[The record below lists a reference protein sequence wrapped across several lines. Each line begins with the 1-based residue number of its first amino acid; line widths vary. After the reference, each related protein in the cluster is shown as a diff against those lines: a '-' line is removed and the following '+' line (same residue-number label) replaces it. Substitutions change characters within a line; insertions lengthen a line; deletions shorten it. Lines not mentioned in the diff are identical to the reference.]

1 VVLGNNH
8 ILYYHIDMLT
18 FARNFISKYIFSD
31 DLPLEGRVFNLVL
44 SFGILAEIIAV
55 IARIIE
61 GVSSIAVMAVLGM
74 MAVTAAA
81 FYFCNKFRL
90 YKLGIRLAIIVVCNI
105 LFPLIFFT
113 SGGVNS
119 GMAGYFVLTLVL
131 IFFLVRG
138 RTCFFM
144 VLVHIFI
151 LISCYMIGKLY
162 PGTVI
167 PFKRDFSR
175 YVDIIQTILVSG
187 ILIGMLI
194 KYQNRIYE
202 EEKRRAEA
210 ATRAKA
216 EFLANVSHEIRTP
229 LNAIIGLGELELGK
243 ELPGET
249 HSNLE
254 KMHNSGMVLLHI
266 INDLLDISKIE
277 SGRFALVPGKYQVA
291 SFINDTVNIN
301 MVRIGSKP
309 IRFKLSIDET
319 IPGALIGDELR
330 IRQILNNLLS
340 NAFKY
345 TREGTVELSIGFE
358 ERTEDSLCLVCT
370 VRDTGIGIKAE
381 DVSKLFSAYNQVDSK
396 SNRHIEGTG
405 LGLSISRNLAEMMGG
420 SISVE
425 SEYGAGSSFTVR
437 LPQGI
442 AASGPLGKDTARAL
456 ETFQFAVV
464 RERRRGPRFKMP
476 YARVLVVDDVQINL
490 DVAQGMMIPYGLTV
504 DCVLSGSE
512 AIQLLREE
520 KVRYDAVFMDHMM
533 PGMDGIEAVR
543 IIREEIDSDYA
554 RTIPI
559 IALTANA
566 IIGSEE
572 MFLSTGFQA
581 FLSKPIDSVKLD
593 VILNKWVRNR
603 EKEAA
608 LSAGTA
614 VPAPGNGSA
623 EAARGTAPSAAA
635 EAADTG
641 FAPPAAVP
649 IPPVAAAAA
658 SSSAN
663 AAVPAGPAAFIP
675 PPGLDYQLGL
685 SRFGG
690 RADVFLRILTSY
702 AAGLP
707 ELLDRVR
714 PATNNPA
721 LEGEALAGYI
731 TSIHGV
737 KGACRG
743 VAIMELGG
751 MAEELE
757 MAAKRG
763 DTAFTASHNGAFIEA
778 AEQFHAEL
786 KRSLAAASIPVP
798 ERR

>member
-1 VVLGNNH
+1 
-8 ILYYHIDMLT
+8 MPA
-18 FARNFISKYIFSD
+18 FAKNFVSKYIFSD
-31 DLPLEGRVFNLVL
+31 DLSLDCRVFNLVL
-44 SFGILAEIIAV
+44 TFGILAEFIAV

-61 GVSSIAVMAVLGM
+61 GVSFIAVLAVLVM

-81 FYFCNKFRL
+81 FYFCNKFNF
-90 YKLGIRLAIIVVCNI
+90 YKPGIWLAIIIVCDI
-105 LFPLIFFT
+105 LFPLVFFT
-113 SGGVNS
+113 SGGVDS

-131 IFFLVRG
+131 IFFLIRG
-138 RTCFFM
+138 RGCLLM
-144 VLVHIFI
+144 VLIHIFI
-151 LISCYMIGKLY
+151 LISCYIIGKLY

-187 ILIGMLI
+187 ILIGMLV

-202 EEKRRAEA
+202 KEKLKAEA

-229 LNAIIGLGELELGK
+229 LNAIIGLGELELGRG
-243 ELPGET
+243 LSGET
-249 HSNLE
+249 RINLE
-254 KMHNSGMVLLHI
+254 KMYNSGMVLLHI

-277 SGRFALVPGKYQVA
+277 SGHFALISGKYQVS

-309 IRFKLSIDET
+309 IHFKLSIDEN
-319 IPGALIGDELR
+319 IPSVLIGDELR

-345 TREGTVELSIGFE
+345 TKEGTVELSIGFE
-358 ERTEDSLCLVCT
+358 EKTEDSLYLVCT
-370 VRDTGIGIKAE
+370 VKDTGIGIKAE
-381 DVSKLFSAYNQVDSK
+381 DISKLFSAYNQVDSK

-405 LGLSISRNLAEMMGG
+405 LGLSISKSLAEMMDG
-420 SISVE
+420 SISVK
-425 SEYGAGSSFTVR
+425 SEYGLGSSFTVR
-437 LPQGI
+437 LRQGI
-442 AASGPLGKDTARAL
+442 AAPGLLGKDTARAL
-456 ETFQFAVV
+456 ETFRFAVV

-490 DVAQGMMIPYGLTV
+490 DVAQGMMISYGLTV
-504 DCVLSGSE
+504 DCVLSGPE
-512 AIQLLREE
+512 AIQLVREE

-533 PGMDGIEAVR
+533 PGMDGIETVR

-554 RTIPI
+554 KMVPI

-572 MFLSTGFQA
+572 MFLSAGFQA

-593 VILNKWVRNR
+593 VVLNKWVRNR

-608 LSAGTA
+608 LFADGTA
-614 VPAPGNGSA
+614 K
-623 EAARGTAPSAAA
+623 GTAPSAAA
-635 EAADTG
+635 
-641 FAPPAAVP
+641 PAVP
-649 IPPVAAAAA
+649 
-658 SSSAN
+658 
-663 AAVPAGPAAFIP
+663 GPAAFIP
-675 PPGLDYQLGL
+675 PGGLDYQLGL

-690 RADVFLRILTSY
+690 RADAFLRILASFT
-702 AAGLP
+702 AGLP
-707 ELLDRVR
+707 ELLDKVR
-714 PATNNPA
+714 PATDNPT
-721 LEGEALAGYI
+721 LGGEALAGYI

-737 KGACRG
+737 KGVCRG
-743 VAIMELGG
+743 VAAMELGG

-763 DTAFTASHNGAFIEA
+763 DTAFTASRNGAFIRA

-786 KRSLAAASIPVP
+786 KKSLAAASVP
-798 ERR
+798 PSGRQ